1 MNEETFHRLGEVL
14 DELERIMPDS
24 YEYESDIREAYKELD
39 DVYIGIKEVFGYKDN
54 SDEGQLWNV

>member
-14 DELERIMPDS
+14 DELERIMSDS

-39 DVYIGIKEVFGYKDN
+39 DVYVGIKEVFGYKDN
-54 SDEGQLWNV
+54 SEEE